1 MYFVYIWYEVFQ
13 QCLLAFYDMD
23 YMLSVKYAYCVFRTK
38 GVVKLWLKHLWMVLE
53 CVHYTFDFRISF
65 WSLHIQKPFTV
76 ARFLCGV
83 GADSLTGC
91 GLWNMEIYLQVNLGL
106 VKIHR
111 WQSSAWQLD
120 ITESLIMVTDA
131 ENCVLNYLW
140 LDNFTTISITKLNWY
155 LRVGNET
162 LKKLCKVIWFSKVQ
176 N

>member
-1 MYFVYIWYEVFQ
+1 MYFVYIWYEVVQ

-38 GVVKLWLKHLWMVLE
+38 GVVKSWLKHLWMVLE

-76 ARFLCGV
+76 ARVLCGV

-111 WQSSAWQLD
+111 WQSSAWQWVRYHRIHDHGDWCWELCFKL
-120 ITESLIMVTDA
+120 SLA
-131 ENCVLNYLW
+131 WQFYYY
-140 LDNFTTISITKLNWY
+140 FY
-155 LRVGNET
+155 H
-162 LKKLCKVIWFSKVQ
+162 
-176 N
+176 